1 MTAHAQDASAPRVWV
16 LLGLGAGGNAQLLGL
31 AEALGWPFEVK
42 RLRYNALN
50 VCPNPFLGAT
60 RVTVDR
66 RRSDALEPPWPDL
79 LIAASRRAAP
89 VARWIKRQSG
99 GHTRLVHLLHAQ
111 APLRQFD
118 LVVTMPQ
125 YRLPQRPNV
134 LHTLLPL
141 NQLDAQRLQQAAAV
155 WQPRLSALPR
165 PWIAVLVGGDS
176 STYRMTAAIGA
187 RLGATASAA
196 ARAAGGSLLITTSPR
211 TPHAAADALLG
222 AIDCPAEVYLWHERR
237 GEDNPYPAYL
247 ALSDRFIVTADSASQ
262 LAEACAT
269 GRPIELFVWPARR
282 RWLQPLYRALHAL
295 PGLARL
301 HAAAV
306 AVGLIKPRRNFAAL
320 HQALRARGFLSGQQR
335 SGPSPAQDELMQA
348 VTRIRRLMNASPQPV
363 TANPRA

>member
-1 MTAHAQDASAPRVWV
+1 MAAGAQDTAAPRVWV
-16 LLGLGAGGNAQLLGL
+16 LLGLGAGGNAQLVGL

-50 VCPNPFLGAT
+50 LCPNPLLGAT

-79 LIAASRRAAP
+79 VIAASRRAAP

-99 GHTRLVHLLHAQ
+99 GRTRLVHLLHAQ
-111 APLRQFD
+111 APLQHFD

-141 NQLDAQRLQQAAAV
+141 NPLDAQRLQQAAAV

-176 STYRMTAAIGA
+176 SSYRMTAAVGA
-187 RLGATASAA
+187 RLGASASAA
-196 ARAAGGSLLITTSPR
+196 ARAAGGSLLISTSPR
-211 TPHAAADALLG
+211 TPRAAADALLG
-222 AIDCPAEVYLWHERR
+222 AIDCPAQVYLWHEQR

-247 ALSDRFIVTADSASQ
+247 ALADRFIVTADSASQ

-269 GRPIELFVWPARR
+269 GRPVELFDWPVRR
-282 RWLQPLYRALHAL
+282 RWLQPLARALHAL
-295 PGLARL
+295 PGLTRL

-306 AVGLIKPRRNFAAL
+306 AVGLLKPRRDFAAL
-320 HQALRARGFLSGQQR
+320 HQALRARGLLSGQAPGAR
-335 SGPSPAQDELMQA
+335 TLAEDELLHTVA
-348 VTRIRRLMNASPQPV
+348 RIRRLMNAAPQPV
-363 TANPRA
+363 TANRRA